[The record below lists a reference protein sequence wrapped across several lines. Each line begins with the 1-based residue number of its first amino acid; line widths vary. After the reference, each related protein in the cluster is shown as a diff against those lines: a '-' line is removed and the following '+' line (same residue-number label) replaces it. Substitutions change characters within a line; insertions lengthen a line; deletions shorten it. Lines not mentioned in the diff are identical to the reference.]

1 MLKLEENDLI
11 TLFCII
17 YFCDH
22 YGYNAWPRKFITNE
36 RWSPTWILGIGFLTL
51 LNSNP
56 ILVSIIKVIGTAYIC
71 WLSWK
76 ILFLNFQSTGGEQNE
91 KAPNFLNGL
100 LVHPLNPKGWA
111 MVIAAYTQFTSFGN
125 TYTSSSWVLEVIIV
139 AGTFFFIQSISHSI
153 WCWSGSLI
161 FNFLSNKNVIRQ
173 AVVIILALLTIG
185 TVVYSNFFI

>member
-1 MLKLEENDLI
+1 MPI
-11 TLFCII
+11 TLII
-17 YFCDH
+17 L
-22 YGYNAWPRKFITNE
+22 TNIGFE
-36 RWSPTWILGIGFLTL
+36 FKRLKNPIPIGIGFLSL

-161 FNFLSNKNVIRQ
+161 FNFLRNKNVIRQ

>member
-1 MLKLEENDLI
+1 MCIRDRSVPFVIGVTCGKLFLTI
-11 TLFCII
+11 
-17 YFCDH
+17 
-22 YGYNAWPRKFITNE
+22 G
-36 RWSPTWILGIGFLTL
+36 LGIGFLTL

-56 ILVSIIKVIGTAYIC
+56 MLVNIIKIIGTAYIC

-76 ILFLNFQSTGGEQNE
+76 ILFLSFQSTGSSQIEE
-91 KAPNFLNGL
+91 APNFLNGL
-100 LVHPLNPKGWA
+100 IVHPLNPKGWA

-125 TYTSSSWVLEVIIV
+125 AYTSSNWILEVIIV

-161 FNFLSNKNVIRQ
+161 FNFLSNKNLIRQ
-173 AVVIILALLTIG
+173 IIVTILAVLTIG